1 MMTTCEKEFIILWHS
16 ENYVFLVFGNLGCL
30 TIHAMNYR
38 LASRISNLM
47 EGGPYSDGIVGKV
60 MAGMDGEDR
69 YPGPFGTS
77 ALALLQLSQLPAT

>member
-47 EGGPYSDGIVGKV
+47 ES
-60 MAGMDGEDR
+60 
-69 YPGPFGTS
+69 
-77 ALALLQLSQLPAT
+77 SQSSWV